1 MDILINLS
9 SKSTKTFAFSGGFT
23 FLSNAMMDP
32 VISEKSES
40 IVHRFIYFFNEKKHR
55 DYVSDY
61 INLKKMFSIFTD
73 LDNTFLEDSSKTK
86 GNMQNSTKFQRQLQ
100 LGKRGILSLIKSWTG
115 IIYLGYEDKTL
126 RSFLEAL
133 KQIPKKQ
140 DSQIRKVIFSIIE

>member
-1 MDILINLS
+1 M
-9 SKSTKTFAFSGGFT
+9 
-23 FLSNAMMDP
+23 
-32 VISEKSES
+32 
-40 IVHRFIYFFNEKKHR
+40 HRFIYFLNEKKNR

-86 GNMQNSTKFQRQLQ
+86 GNMENSTKFERQLE

-115 IIYLGYEDKTL
+115 IIYLGFEDETL

-140 DSQIRKVIFSIIE
+140 DSQIRKVIFEIIE